1 MRLSDGRLGRDL
13 STRDRAR
20 RGQIID
26 EIAGIG
32 EIVEGRVEIC
42 HEGVWSAIYD
52 ENWSNRD
59 AAVAC
64 QQLEFSRYGFSA
76 RERGYRFGMVCLI
89 LLHLNFFCCL

>member
-1 MRLSDGRLGRDL
+1 MRLSDGRSGRDL
-13 STRDRAR
+13 STRARER
-20 RGQIID
+20 RGQID
-26 EIAGIG
+26 IAEDGIG
-32 EIVEGRVEIC
+32 EIIEGRVEIC

-64 QQLEFSRYGFSA
+64 YQLEFSQHGFNA

-89 LLHLNFFCCL
+89 TAAP